1 MTEQYTNYANVRVE
15 DIPPCVTYRCI
26 PHWGMSWRSPVK
38 YKSLSGEMEYHY
50 ILEWDLVTPY
60 GANMIRE
67 EYFGDKVISS
77 SYTVTSE
84 GITGVNYSEGP
95 AYWLKDGQVCKQEP
109 KEEQAQQS
117 STDEKL
123 DTLNAKLDELL
134 AKFPGS
140 YVLGTDPIEA
150 DNGGIPLRYF
160 GAVPNQVYA
169 GASIPIY
176 QGAYLHAES
185 LTGERVTVDGEEYLI
200 MNDGK
205 INDPA
210 RRFRVSKHTEVVHL
224 VDYVSITQYGPLI
237 IGDDWTVL
245 YEDALVHAEDGEKTF
260 LPAGAKFKVL
270 DYAGVFNGGEIIPG
284 TLAVRY
290 ADYDYPA
297 L

>member
-1 MTEQYTNYANVRVE
+1 MTEQYTNFANVRVE
-15 DIPPCVTYRCI
+15 DIPPYDTFQLYPSWRFA
-26 PHWGMSWRSPVK
+26 WRSPVK
-38 YKSLSGEMEYHY
+38 YLSLNGKMEFHY
-50 ILEWDLVTPY
+50 IHEWYMSMPSSECL
-60 GANMIRE
+60 IRE

-77 SYTVTSE
+77 SYTLTSE
-84 GITGVNYSEGP
+84 GITEVNYSEGP

-109 KEEQAQQS
+109 KEEQTQQS

-123 DTLNAKLDELL
+123 DTLNAKLDEPLT
-134 AKFPGS
+134 KFPGS
-140 YVLGTDPIEA
+140 YALDTGSIEA
-150 DNGGIPLRYF
+150 DNGGTPLRYF
-160 GAVPNQVYA
+160 GAAPDQVYA

-205 INDPA
+205 INDPT
-210 RRFRVSKHTEVVHL
+210 RRFRVSKGTEVVHL

-237 IGDDWTVL
+237 IGDDWAVL

-260 LPAGAKFKVL
+260 LPAGAMFKVL

-290 ADYDYPA
+290 AGYDYPP